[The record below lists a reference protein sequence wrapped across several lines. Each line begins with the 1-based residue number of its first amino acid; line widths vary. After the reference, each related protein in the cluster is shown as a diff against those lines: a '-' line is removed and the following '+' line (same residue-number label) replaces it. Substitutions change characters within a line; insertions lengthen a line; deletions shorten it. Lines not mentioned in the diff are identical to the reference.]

1 MAFYKVDWTEEQW
14 YRVVIEA
21 ENQDE
26 ALEKFSMNDYENEE
40 MYGAET
46 QDSVEIIMI
55 DDEFEED

>member
-14 YRVVIEA
+14 FRVVMEA
-21 ENQDE
+21 DSIDE

-46 QDSVEIIMI
+46 QDSVEISMI